1 MKRLHYILILTG
13 ILAGFFFSFISGG
26 IVIKYYSNTVWT
38 IYKKIFVWDDAP
50 DHSWPDSYKIVS
62 IQSTADAQNQ
72 KAYFRKA
79 HASLK
84 PLLVS
89 LHAWS
94 GDFRQDDPL
103 ADIAMQYDWNYIHP
117 DFRGPNWTKDACLS
131 KKVISDIDDA
141 IQYAIDN
148 GTVDLENIFIVGES
162 GGGYATLGAFLRTKH
177 KIKAFLAWVPISDLV
192 AWFYESENRDSKYA
206 NDILNC
212 TSSSKNATPDI
223 KEAKKRS
230 PIFWDIPEYSNG
242 RLEIFAG
249 IKDGYT
255 GSVPVSH
262 SILFFNRL
270 ARHYGY
276 SKSEVEAS
284 DIIKLVTRGVSRG
297 SASEKIGSRGVLYSK
312 NIPQASLTIFDGS
325 HEMLPEY
332 CFKRLQEIA
341 EQGAVPDDFS
351 AVLQSR

>member
-1 MKRLHYILILTG
+1 MKRLHCIL
-13 ILAGFFFSFISGG
+13 ILAGFIFSFISGG
-26 IVIKYYSNTVWT
+26 IAVKYYSNTVWG
-38 IYKKIFVWDDAP
+38 IYKKIFVWDDTSN
-50 DHSWPDSYKIVS
+50 HSWPDSYQIVS
-62 IQSTADAQNQ
+62 IKSTNDEQSQ
-72 KAYFRKA
+72 KAYFHKA
-79 HASLK
+79 HSSQK

-103 ADIAMQYDWNYIHP
+103 ASIAMRYDWNYVHP
-117 DFRGPNWTKDACLS
+117 DFRGPNRSKDACLS

-141 IQYAIDN
+141 IQYALDN
-148 GTVDLENIFIVGES
+148 GAVDLENIFIVGES
-162 GGGYATLGAFLRTKH
+162 GGGYATLGAFLRTRH

-206 NDILNC
+206 DDILNC
-212 TSSSKNATPDI
+212 TSNPKDAVLDI
-223 KEAKKRS
+223 KGAKERS
-230 PIFWDIPEYSNG
+230 PIFWDIPTNNNG

-270 ARHYGY
+270 ARHYGH
-276 SKSEVEAS
+276 SKSEVGKS
-284 DIIKLVTRGVSRG
+284 DIIKLVTRGISRDNSSG
-297 SASEKIGSRGVLYSK
+297 KIGNRDVLYSK

-325 HEMLPEY
+325 HEMLHEY
-332 CFKRLQEIA
+332 CFQRLQEIA
-341 EQGAVPDDFS
+341 EQGAAPDSSSD
-351 AVLQSR
+351 